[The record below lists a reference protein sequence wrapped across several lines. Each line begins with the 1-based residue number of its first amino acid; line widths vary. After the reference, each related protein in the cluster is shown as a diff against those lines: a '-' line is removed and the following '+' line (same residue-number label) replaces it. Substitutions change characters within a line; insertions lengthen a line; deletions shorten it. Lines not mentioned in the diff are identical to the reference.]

1 MSGGV
6 DSSVTAALLLERGYE
21 VIGVTLRIWPYTES
35 DHLEGKFGACC
46 SPQAVFDARNVAQ
59 KLGFPHY
66 TLNMVEEFENEVI
79 EPFCREYLL
88 GRTPNPCIECNKRI
102 KFGVLLKRA
111 LGLGVDYVATGHYAR
126 VEYDKL
132 RGRYILRKGKDVH
145 KDQSYALYNLTQDQ
159 LKHIL
164 LPLGDY
170 TKDEIRDKAK
180 ELDLAIADKAE
191 SQEICFIPD
200 SDYRA
205 FLRGRVNLKIEKGYF
220 RDKEGSILGE
230 HRGYPFY
237 TIGQRRGLGIS
248 HSRPLYVIDID
259 KNSNIITLGFAE
271 DTFQSALIASPVNWL
286 SIARPE
292 ELIRAKAKIRY
303 RSEEAEAIIT
313 PLSDDAVLVKFDE
326 PQRAIAPGQ
335 SVVFYEDELVLG
347 GGVIDQVKKGD
358 D

>member
-35 DHLEGKFGACC
+35 NHLEEKFGTCC
-46 SPQAVFDARNVAQ
+46 SPQAVFDARSVAQ

-111 LGLGVDYVATGHYAR
+111 LGLGVDYVATGHYAK
-126 VEYDKL
+126 VEYDEL

-145 KDQSYALYNLTQDQ
+145 KDQSYALYNLTQDR

-170 TKDEIRDKAK
+170 TKDEIRDKAN
-180 ELDLAIADKAE
+180 ELDLAVAHKAE

-205 FLRGRVNLKIEKGYF
+205 FLKGRVNLKIEKGYF
-220 RDKEGSILGE
+220 VDKEGNILGE

-259 KNSNIITLGFAE
+259 KNSNIVTLSFAE

-292 ELIRAKAKIRY
+292 GSIRAKAKIRY
-303 RSEEAEAIIT
+303 RSKEAESTIT

-347 GGVIDQVKKGD
+347 GGVIKKGD